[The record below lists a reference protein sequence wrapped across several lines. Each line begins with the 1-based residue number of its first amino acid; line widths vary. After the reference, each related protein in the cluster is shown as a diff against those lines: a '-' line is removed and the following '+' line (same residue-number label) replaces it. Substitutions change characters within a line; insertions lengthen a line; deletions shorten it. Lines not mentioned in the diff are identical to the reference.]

1 MPITAQTL
9 LRDSANFIRNH
20 LNTVLLLSLIVAVIV
35 VLAEYLMIG
44 TPDSIELSQD
54 QIMMQSMR
62 TQTLLNI
69 LTTPLFSVSLLS
81 LVLLSSRGFQA
92 NTMTA
97 LKAGVPLY
105 FSMLGL
111 EVLSGLA
118 TFVGFLALILPGIYV
133 AIRLSFAPCFLVSE
147 RLHMLDAM
155 KASWAGAT
163 PWMRLVL
170 QGYLFIY
177 LGLRLPSVYI
187 LGLMDNALN
196 LHPSL
201 FALLVSVVY
210 NLTSALM
217 LIFLFR
223 LYMLKL
229 APQQEQAST
238 PSVE

>member
-20 LNTVLLLSLIVAVIV
+20 LNSVLLLSLIVAVIV
-35 VLAEYLMIG
+35 VIAEYLMIG
-44 TPDSIELSQD
+44 SPDTIEMSQQ
-54 QIMMQSMR
+54 QIMVQNMR

-81 LVLLSSRGFQA
+81 LVMLSSRGDRA
-92 NTMTA
+92 TTMTA
-97 LKAGVPLY
+97 LKVGLPLY
-105 FSMLGL
+105 LSMLGL

-133 AIRLSFAPCFLVSE
+133 AIRLAFAPCFLVSE
-147 RLHMLDAM
+147 RMHMLDAM
-155 KASWAGAT
+155 KASWASAA

-170 QGYLFIY
+170 QGYLFVY
-177 LGLRLPSVYI
+177 LGLRLPVVYI
-187 LGLMDNALN
+187 FGLLDNALN
-196 LHPSL
+196 LNPSL
-201 FALLVSVVY
+201 FALIVSVIY

-229 APQQEQAST
+229 APQPSSNDT
-238 PSVE
+238 PTAQ

>member
-111 EVLSGLA
+111 
-118 TFVGFLALILPGIYV
+118 
-133 AIRLSFAPCFLVSE
+133 
-147 RLHMLDAM
+147 
-155 KASWAGAT
+155 
-163 PWMRLVL
+163 
-170 QGYLFIY
+170 
-177 LGLRLPSVYI
+177 
-187 LGLMDNALN
+187 
-196 LHPSL
+196 
-201 FALLVSVVY
+201 
-210 NLTSALM
+210 
-217 LIFLFR
+217 
-223 LYMLKL
+223 
-229 APQQEQAST
+229 
-238 PSVE
+238 